1 MALGIGYQRYCQLRT
16 STSVCAPQALERAQA
31 RGKLLIS
38 IATIEELNVV
48 LRRPRFDKY
57 IQEEERM
64 EFLAALVREGK
75 LVEVSESVTDCRDSD
90 DNKFLE
96 LAVGGNATHIISG
109 DKDLLALNPFRGI
122 PVLTPQAF
130 LSLS

>member
-1 MALGIGYQRYCQLRT
+1 
-16 STSVCAPQALERAQA
+16 
-31 RGKLLIS
+31 
-38 IATIEELNVV
+38 
-48 LRRPRFDKY
+48 
-57 IQEEERM
+57 M
-64 EFLAALVREGK
+64 EFLAALVREGE
-75 LVEVSESVTDCRDSD
+75 LVEVSESVTDCRDPD